1 MKHLKSFFTVLLFAS
16 AITMQAQNS
25 WAMATIEEGRIWPS
39 FTMFRCTAE
48 KGANGTD
55 YYRIYDWGFFIRKEY
70 YNPTMLQYGY
80 RVADKQIF
88 VYDYDKNEEC
98 LAFDFTLAAGD
109 RFITYNGMEWEVDA
123 AVDTLVNLS
132 YSSQT
137 ESCTKRLLRVH
148 SVDGLYSD
156 QWLEDFG
163 SLANHLM
170 IRPMSQNSCSQTLW
184 MEYDYGYYLVRELS
198 LDPLFT
204 HDSGM
209 PEDNHQHTHGTGHS
223 EVTYSDGT
231 LRVEREGFH
240 SPNRQYTCYYRVDDD
255 LYNAY
260 TWDLNPATNA
270 AYTVWH
276 KEIAYFYGLPAP
288 QSGEYT
294 VHFLTGDLPTGIH
307 DVEDSSIPVNSDQA
321 KSSLFDLQ
329 GRRLSQKPARGVYI
343 QGGMKRRVR

>member
-88 VYDYDKNEEC
+88 VYDYDKNKEC

-137 ESCTKRLLRVH
+137 ESCAKRLLRVH

-170 IRPMSQNSCSQTLW
+170 IRPMSQNSWSQTLW

-223 EVTYSDGT
+223 EVTYSRWNTPCRKRGIPLSKPPIHLLLSRRRRPLQRIHLGPESRYKCGVHRMAQGNRLL
-231 LRVEREGFH
+231 LRVA
-240 SPNRQYTCYYRVDDD
+240 S
-255 LYNAY
+255 
-260 TWDLNPATNA
+260 
-270 AYTVWH
+270 
-276 KEIAYFYGLPAP
+276 AP
-288 QSGEYT
+288 
-294 VHFLTGDLPTGIH
+294 
-307 DVEDSSIPVNSDQA
+307 
-321 KSSLFDLQ
+321 
-329 GRRLSQKPARGVYI
+329 
-343 QGGMKRRVR
+343 KR